1 MTSFAKYRKVSF
13 LLDFAGKGKEKKE
26 GRKKKRERE
35 FVFISHFVR
44 LESLT
49 WFSKLL
55 IAFQSKSEVQNI
67 SMLPRQIRDLQ
78 VK

>member
-13 LLDFAGKGKEKKE
+13 LLDFAGKGGEKKKE
-26 GRKKKRERE
+26 EKKRERE
-35 FVFISHFVR
+35 FVFITHFVH

-55 IAFQSKSEVQNI
+55 IAFQSKSKVQNI
-67 SMLPRQIRDLQ
+67 SMLPRQIRGLQ